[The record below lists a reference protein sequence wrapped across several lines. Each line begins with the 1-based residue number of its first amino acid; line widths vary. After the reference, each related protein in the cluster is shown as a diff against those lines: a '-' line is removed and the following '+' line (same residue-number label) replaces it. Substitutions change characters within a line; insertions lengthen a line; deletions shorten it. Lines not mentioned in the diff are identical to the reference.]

1 MLTTGQWG
9 ELLSLCPT
17 WYDKA
22 GFVSSLIAAPAFL
35 LHSLSETSEFKDSA
49 VMWATLQKLNE
60 QHKGDWKLLY
70 IMWSIVLYGRAY
82 LLMPC
87 CILGN
92 AGLIAYTA
100 VGVASGDESFF
111 SLLSDTFAAGLV
123 LEIDNY
129 FFGLYKKLGGKIV
142 HANACVR
149 LGVKTQ
155 AFCDRV
161 VQSQVLILG
170 IAQLALVGFM
180 KTSVNQGLNLLWSV
194 PLVAAALSR
203 AYGVFP
209 RGAPHVAPPHSD
221 SD

>member
-1 MLTTGQWG
+1 M
-9 ELLSLCPT
+9 

-22 GFVSSLIAAPAFL
+22 GLVSSLIAAPAFL

-49 VMWATLQKLNE
+49 VMWATLQKLNK
-60 QHKGDWKLLY
+60 QHKNRKLLY
-70 IMWSIVLYGRAY
+70 TMWSIVHIVRTY

-100 VGVASGDESFF
+100 AGVAGGDENFF

-129 FFGLYKKLGGKIV
+129 FFGLYKKLGGKIA

-149 LGVKTQ
+149 LGTKTQ
-155 AFCDRV
+155 ALCDRV

-170 IAQLALVGFM
+170 IAQLALVVLM
-180 KTSVNQGLNLLWSV
+180 KTSVNQGFNL
-194 PLVAAALSR
+194 
-203 AYGVFP
+203 
-209 RGAPHVAPPHSD
+209 
-221 SD
+221 